1 MTLETEIPEPIP
13 KDQRKKNPDE
23 KEFKD
28 KMSAFDQ
35 QIEQGRNRITGLIA
49 KKREAIDGGKVQG
62 SSLTYKD
69 FFKTKVDELKALRD
83 QKGKKHDE
91 QRRITD
97 KLDALEQER

>member
-1 MTLETEIPEPIP
+1 
-13 KDQRKKNPDE
+13 
-23 KEFKD
+23 
-28 KMSAFDQ
+28 MSAFDQ
-35 QIEQGRNRITGLIA
+35 QIEQGRNRITALIA

-91 QRRITD
+91 QRFITE
-97 KLDALEQER
+97 KLDRLEHERQTLLKNLPERRDDQDPAKIR